1 MRGSILTIKSF
12 LICIPAI
19 SQNVVNRSTLLLD
32 SASVL
37 EPRPDT
43 VKLSLVSALKLPVSI
58 PVSIDPITLE
68 LFNREQ
74 PMNNTWGKTYLP
86 ATTIKGNTSL
96 GVTDQLTPI
105 DPDMWYDYVW
115 KVVHLHHPP
124 LSVRGKTMSYLGE
137 LKSKISLDKDIPQTS
152 KFFFFFSFI
161 FFFACIRVRIENR

>member
-1 MRGSILTIKSF
+1 MLTDKSF

-19 SQNVVNRSTLLLD
+19 SQNVVDRSVLLLD

-37 EPRPDT
+37 EPRPDNIRLT
-43 VKLSLVSALKLPVSI
+43 LSAALKLPVAL
-58 PVSIDPITLE
+58 PVRIDPITLE

-86 ATTIKGNTSL
+86 AATIKGNTTM
-96 GVTDQLTPI
+96 GVQNQHTPI

-115 KVVHLHHPP
+115 KVVHLSHPP

-137 LKSKISLDKDIPQTS
+137 LKSKISLNKDIPQTGML
-152 KFFFFFSFI
+152 FFSFSSL
-161 FFFACIRVRIENR
+161 ACF